1 MENRNTKICLKYKRT
16 SHCIHHS
23 TSQEQS
29 LFYISERH
37 GIMKPTPMCLIFLL
51 VVLFGQAGMAQATD
65 PVDRSGVI
73 SNRDA
78 SVHVLT
84 SGEIDSSTV
93 EVGAYVEIT
102 YDKGGK
108 LETVRG
114 YIKAVDTETL
124 TIGRGLWKEQVA
136 FKRIQKLILAES
148 DREIDS
154 LKETTDT
161 LSVRKE
167 NRRGAGLMFEIGWN
181 QGINTSSRNIF
192 YGYQQKSEEGLPWS
206 LSFYFNNRI
215 LSGEKT
221 RRFGVKYTRQ
231 VVQILPTDL
240 DSFLPEIKDGKTYW
254 SSSLLLVYQH
264 IVKRSTRIVLLA
276 DIGMGIALIDNYYNS
291 GSTCGD
297 WICLPEIGSRFSAG
311 MAFLLPIHAHIGLQA
326 SVRADLLS
334 VSDKYPFTSGMSVA
348 FGLLYE
354 VY

>member
-1 MENRNTKICLKYKRT
+1 
-16 SHCIHHS
+16 
-23 TSQEQS
+23 
-29 LFYISERH
+29 
-37 GIMKPTPMCLIFLL
+37 MKPTPMCLIFLL

-181 QGINTSSRNIF
+181 QGINTSDRW
-192 YGYQQKSEEGLPWS
+192 QELQEGLPWS

-231 VVQILPTDL
+231 VVEAD
-240 DSFLPEIKDGKTYW
+240 KTYW
-254 SSSLLLVYQH
+254 SSSLLMMYQY
-264 IVKRSTRIVLLA
+264 VVQRNRRVVVLA
-276 DIGMGIALIDNYYNS
+276 DLAMGIVFLGPFSCEDSI
-291 GSTCGD
+291 
-297 WICLPEIGSRFSAG
+297 WICIPEIGSHYSAG
-311 MAFLLPIHAHIGLQA
+311 IAFLLPIHAHIGLQA